1 MSVEREDSQDPTPK
15 TGRTSGDPKTQRDPG
30 TGQNQDPGMCRTIT
44 PCQASRPEGQKH
56 GPAKEITSDQQK
68 FLYAYITEKNREFNR
83 PRGTV
88 GHRPAHRRR

>member
-1 MSVEREDSQDPTPK
+1 MSVERETAK
-15 TGRTSGDPKTQRDPG
+15 TIYLELEEPVEIQKLKEVLEQAGIRTHE
-30 TGQNQDPGMCRTIT
+30 CRSVTT
-44 PCQASRPEGQKH
+44 CQAGRPEVQKH
-56 GPAKEITSDQQK
+56 TPSKEITTDQQK